1 MSPNGSFVIYLFSLV
16 DLNLAYSVSDDLYMS
31 VTEKED
37 FFQGEKEETFLSLLN
52 LFFLVKT
59 SATEIIF
66 EYNNQ
71 EYAGIIRDVQNTEI
85 TISLPGLKES
95 QSRKGSFRFE
105 ILNRYYYTEILI
117 ISFIPGG
124 LLVRFPREVHF
135 LARRK
140 FSRLEP
146 ENLTMRFIILYSP
159 IFEVKALE
167 KNLESRFGTFMA
179 EILSDDPSMRIIYNI
194 FIEEIRKV
202 SRDFEF
208 RMIYKKTPEELSLME
223 TLMKQG
229 QKPFFIH
236 DTSRLEYYIE
246 TPARDSLMNYS
257 SYFEE
262 LNKTLN
268 KRKALGEMD
277 AIKRDDMRS
286 FLVSFLAI
294 PYFLFA
300 DVIGYLY
307 VYTTQ
312 FDKFFI
318 SPSQAEELYLATEL
332 FSYAITKIKI
342 RNSVF
347 NPKAQPTRI
356 VNISTSGLLMEIH
369 DKILFEYLQKHKR
382 IKMQLQ
388 IKDRVLE
395 IFGEIVRHYQEGP
408 NYYMGVLIFKS
419 APDHIQQL
427 EEYLYNYRR
436 QEHLQLA
443 Y

>member
-1 MSPNGSFVIYLFSLV
+1 MAS
-16 DLNLAYSVSDDLYMS
+16 LNLGSPVSDDLYVS
-31 VTEKED
+31 ITTRDE
-37 FFQGEKEETFLSLLN
+37 FLQGEKEVTFLSLLN

-66 EYNNQ
+66 DYNNRD
-71 EYAGIIRDVQNTEI
+71 YAGIIRDVQNTEI
-85 TISLPGLKES
+85 TVSLPGLEES

-117 ISFIPGG
+117 VSFVPGG
-124 LLVRFPREVHF
+124 CVIRFPQVVHF
-135 LARRK
+135 LVRRK

-146 ENLTMRFIILYSP
+146 DNLTMRFIILYSP
-159 IFEVKALE
+159 IFETKYLE

-194 FIEEIRKV
+194 FIDEIRKV

-208 RMIYKKTPEELSLME
+208 RMIYKKSPEELSLME

-246 TPARDSLMNYS
+246 TPSKDSLMNYS

-277 AIKRDDMRS
+277 TIKRNDMRS

-294 PYFLFA
+294 PYFMFA

-307 VYTTQ
+307 VYTSQ
-312 FDKFFI
+312 FDKYFI

-347 NPKAQPTRI
+347 NPKATPTRI
-356 VNISTSGLLMEIH
+356 INISTSGLLMEIH
-369 DKILFEYLQKHKR
+369 DKILFKYLQKHKR
-382 IKMQLQ
+382 IKMQLH
-388 IKDRVLE
+388 IEDRVLE

-408 NYYMGVLIFKS
+408 NYFMGVLFFKS

-427 EEYLYNYRR
+427 EEYLYHYRK
-436 QEHLQLA
+436 QEQRELA